1 MASDQLPSASR
12 PIKVSIL
19 SWRSAKLKRRVSST
33 LAGEALAFN
42 QALAEVEWIQ
52 LMIRDVLHGDVHKED
67 WKKSILPFITV
78 LRSECELK
86 SRLQQCSVTDAK
98 SLFDAIAKESTNSR
112 QDRRT
117 AIEIAIILD
126 AIRNSSSSV
135 RWSPHPKMVADVLT
149 KDNIA
154 KSNGALEEVLR
165 TSRLTI
171 WDEHEELRLRKEN
184 PNFKLRSK
192 KASER
197 IRQDNSCLIAVTDLV
212 NKEFGELLQYFH
224 HVGMCS

>member
-78 LRSECELK
+78 LRSECELN
-86 SRLQQCSVTDAK
+86 QGC
-98 SLFDAIAKESTNSR
+98 N
-112 QDRRT
+112 
-117 AIEIAIILD
+117 
-126 AIRNSSSSV
+126 N
-135 RWSPHPKMVADVLT
+135 
-149 KDNIA
+149 
-154 KSNGALEEVLR
+154 
-165 TSRLTI
+165 
-171 WDEHEELRLRKEN
+171 
-184 PNFKLRSK
+184 
-192 KASER
+192 
-197 IRQDNSCLIAVTDLV
+197 AV
-212 NKEFGELLQYFH
+212 
-224 HVGMCS
+224 